1 MISSSRVCYFSLTHT
16 HVILSSFSFSFYSST
31 FYLIPLFRNGSH
43 PLAVCFSACSCRF
56 SAAFP
61 RLIFLRTFVCIPP
74 PLLPRTGLINE
85 GLLKQ
90 MIHLVESPV
99 AAKVIIEVAAVLNNM
114 STAFESH
121 REMAST
127 PMLHALFALLQV
139 SHNCVIACDDMNRL
153 SESLL

>member
-1 MISSSRVCYFSLTHT
+1 MYTSLLR
-16 HVILSSFSFSFYSST
+16 LSAS
-31 FYLIPLFRNGSH
+31 
-43 PLAVCFSACSCRF
+43 
-56 SAAFP
+56 
-61 RLIFLRTFVCIPP
+61 
-74 PLLPRTGLINE
+74 TGLINE

-139 SHNCVIACDDMNRL
+139 CQLFLEYHSHTSQCI
-153 SESLL
+153 